1 MVDFLFFCA
10 ANDVSH
16 PILDRQRGEWPET
29 LSRHSAVKHVQY
41 YSATTKYY
49 FNLGLPGAGN
59 ALIYPSKPENGKKQY
74 MRDLANRALNIAQ
87 QLGASYVDVR
97 VMERTTE
104 GIDVKNGRVEGIS
117 SGTSSGFNVRVIVD
131 GAWGFASSANM
142 DDAEAE
148 RVAKQSVQIA
158 RASALV
164 AGEPVILS
172 PLAPQHG
179 FYRTPMQQDTFI
191 IPLNQKVQL
200 LLDADAAMQSV
211 KGVSLTNSNMEY
223 AREHKLFVSSE
234 GSEVEQ
240 ELYDVG
246 AAIDASAVDPT
257 SSEIQTRSY
266 PNSFGRQAGTS
277 GYEFIEAMDLANHGA
292 RIGEE
297 AVKLLAAPQ
306 CPSGV
311 TTIILDGQQTALQVH
326 ESCGHPIEL
335 DRVLGMEAGFV
346 GKSFLTT
353 DKLNGHYRYG
363 SDVVNLTADAT
374 LPGGLGTFGWDD
386 EGVPAQRTP
395 IVTNGIFSGYLM
407 SRDTAPL
414 LGLTSNGCVRADSW
428 NRLPMIRMTNVS
440 LEPGTW
446 TLDDLIAD
454 TDDGIYMSINK
465 SWSIDDRRLNFQ
477 FGVELAYEIKHGKLG
492 RMLKN
497 ATYTGITP
505 QFWGSCDAICKHDE
519 WVVWGTPNCG
529 KGEPMQTMRTG
540 HGAAPARFRN
550 VQIGVGSW

>member
-1 MVDFLFFCA
+1 
-10 ANDVSH
+10 
-16 PILDRQRGEWPET
+16 
-29 LSRHSAVKHVQY
+29 
-41 YSATTKYY
+41 
-49 FNLGLPGAGN
+49 
-59 ALIYPSKPENGKKQY
+59 
-74 MRDLANRALNIAQ
+74 MRDLANRALNVAR

-142 DDAEAE
+142 DDAAAE
-148 RVAKQSVQIA
+148 QVARQAIQIA
-158 RASALV
+158 RASSLV
-164 AGEPVILS
+164 AGERMILS
-172 PLAPQHG
+172 PLAAQHG
-179 FYRTPMQQDTFI
+179 FYRTPMQKDPFTV
-191 IPLNQKVQL
+191 PLNQKVQL
-200 LLDADAAMQSV
+200 LLDADAAMRSV
-211 KGVSLTNSNMEY
+211 QGVALTNSSMEY

-246 AAIDASAVDPT
+246 AAIGASAVDPT

-277 GYEFIEAMDLANHGA
+277 GYEFIEAMNLVDHGA

-311 TTIILDGQQTALQVH
+311 TTIILDGPQTALQVH

-363 SDVVNLTADAT
+363 SDVVSITADAT
-374 LPGGLGTFGWDD
+374 IPGGLGTFGWDD

-407 SRDTAPL
+407 SRDTAPM

-454 TDDGIYMSINK
+454 TEDGIYMSINK

-505 QFWGSCDAICKHDE
+505 QFWGSCDAICNRDA

-529 KGEPMQTMRTG
+529 KGEPIQVMRTG

-550 VQIGVGSW
+550 VQVGVGRW

>member
-1 MVDFLFFCA
+1 
-10 ANDVSH
+10 
-16 PILDRQRGEWPET
+16 
-29 LSRHSAVKHVQY
+29 
-41 YSATTKYY
+41 
-49 FNLGLPGAGN
+49 
-59 ALIYPSKPENGKKQY
+59 
-74 MRDLANRALNIAQ
+74 MRDLANKALNIAQ
-87 QLGASYVDVR
+87 QLGAGYVDVR

-117 SGTSSGFNVRVIVD
+117 SGTSSGFNVRVIID

-142 DDAEAE
+142 DDVEAE
-148 RVAKQSVQIA
+148 RVARQAIQIA

-172 PLAPQHG
+172 PLAAQHG
-179 FYRTPMQQDTFI
+179 FYRTPMQKDPFT

-200 LLDADAAMQSV
+200 LLAADSAMRSV
-211 KGVSLTNSNMEY
+211 NGV
-223 AREHKLFVSSE
+223 A
-234 GSEVEQ
+234 
-240 ELYDVG
+240 VG
-246 AAIDASAVDPT
+246 AGIDASAVDPT

-277 GYEFIEAMDLANHGA
+277 GYEFIEAMNLADHGA

-363 SDVVNLTADAT
+363 SDIVNLTADAT
-374 LPGGLGTFGWDD
+374 IPGGLGTFGWDD

-407 SRDTAPL
+407 SRDTAPM
-414 LGLTSNGCVRADSW
+414 LGLASNGCVRADSW

-454 TDDGIYMSINK
+454 TDDGIYMSIDK

-505 QFWGSCDAICKHDE
+505 QFWGSCDAICNRDE

-529 KGEPMQTMRTG
+529 KGEPIQTMRTG

-550 VQIGVGSW
+550 VQVGVGRW